1 MKRIAIQ
8 DANILIDLVKTG
20 LFDYCLALQYQFTT
34 TEIILNE
41 LYDEQVA
48 LIQPHISSGK
58 FLVIAI
64 TGEELVAIQVM
75 SLEDTRLS
83 EQDWSAVY
91 YAQQKEALLL
101 SGDKHLR
108 GMAKS
113 KGLTVHGIFW
123 LMDQLV
129 DTGILSKSEACS
141 FLQDLISKN
150 KRLPAEEC
158 ERRIISWCN
167 CK

>member
-20 LFDYCLALQYQFTT
+20 MFDHCLALQYQFTT

-41 LYDEQVA
+41 LYDDQIA

-58 FLVIAI
+58 FIIIEI
-64 TGEELVAIQVM
+64 TASELTAIQLL

-91 YAQQKEALLL
+91 YAQQKTALLL
-101 SGDKHLR
+101 SGDKQLR
-108 GMAKS
+108 ELAKS
-113 KGLTVHGIFW
+113 KGLAVHGIFW
-123 LMDQLV
+123 LLDQLV
-129 DTGILSKSEACS
+129 DTDILLKPEACA
-141 FLQDLISKN
+141 FLKDLMSKN
-150 KRLPAEEC
+150 
-158 ERRIISWCN
+158 
-167 CK
+167 

>member
-20 LFDYCLALQYQFTT
+20 LFDYCLALQYRFTT
-34 TEIILNE
+34 TEIILDE

-58 FLVIAI
+58 FIIIKI
-64 TGEELVAIQVM
+64 TEEELTAIQVM

-83 EQDWSAVY
+83 EQDWSAIY
-91 YAQQKEALLL
+91 YALQEEALLL
-101 SGDKHLR
+101 SGDKQLR
-108 GMAKS
+108 GLAKS
-113 KGLTVHGIFW
+113 KGLIVHGIFW

-129 DTGILSKSEACS
+129 DEDILSKAEACS
-141 FLQDLISKN
+141 FLRDLISKN

-158 ERRIISWCN
+158 EQRIKKWCSR
-167 CK
+167 

>member
-20 LFDYCLALQYQFTT
+20 LFDHCLALQYQFTT

-41 LYDEQVA
+41 LYDDQVA

-58 FLVIAI
+58 FIIIEISAD
-64 TGEELVAIQVM
+64 ELTEIQLL

-91 YAQQKEALLL
+91 YAQQKRALLL
-101 SGDKHLR
+101 SGDKRLR
-108 GMAKS
+108 GLAKS
-113 KGLTVHGIFW
+113 KELIVHGIFW
-123 LMDQLV
+123 LLDQLV
-129 DTGILSKSEACS
+129 DTEILSKPEACS
-141 FLQDLISKN
+141 FLQELISTN

-158 ERRIISWCN
+158 ERRIKMWCDG
-167 CK
+167 

>member
-20 LFDYCLALQYQFTT
+20 LFDHCLALQYQFTT

-41 LYDEQVA
+41 LYDDQIA

-58 FLVIAI
+58 FVIIEISAD
-64 TGEELVAIQVM
+64 ELIEIQLL

-101 SGDKHLR
+101 SGDKQLR
-108 GMAKS
+108 GLAKS

-129 DTGILSKSEACS
+129 NMNILSKPEACT
-141 FLQDLISKN
+141 FLKELTSSN
-150 KRLPAEEC
+150 KRLPSDEC
-158 ERRIISWCN
+158 EKRIKKWCGS
-167 CK
+167 